1 MDKGNNEMIK
11 FTIPLNPV
19 SKKNSNEIVKHGNKR
34 RIIASEAYRNYE
46 KQAVLLIPWEAKQN
60 IDYPVNIKALYFR
73 KTRHRVDK
81 TNLESA
87 LMDTLVKAGVLKD
100 DSALNP
106 EIVVTTDDS
115 KVFYDKENP
124 RTEVTITNASEKTS
138 PYNTYSV

>member
-1 MDKGNNEMIK
+1 MIK

-106 EIVVTTDDS
+106 EIVVTTDGS

-124 RTEVTITNASEKTS
+124 RTEVIITNASEKRS
-138 PYNTYSV
+138 SYNTYSV

>member
-1 MDKGNNEMIK
+1 MIK

-106 EIVVTTDDS
+106 EIVVTTDGS
-115 KVFYDKENP
+115 QVFYDKENP
-124 RTEVTITNASEKTS
+124 RTEVTITNASEKRS
-138 PYNTYSV
+138 SYNTY

>member
-1 MDKGNNEMIK
+1 MIK

-19 SKKNSNEIVKHGNKR
+19 SKKNSNEIVKYGNKR

-87 LMDTLVKAGVLKD
+87 LMDTLVTAGVLKD

-106 EIVVTTDDS
+106 EIVVTTDGS
-115 KVFYDKENP
+115 QVFYDKENP

-138 PYNTYSV
+138 SYNTYSV

>member
-1 MDKGNNEMIK
+1 MDKGDYEMIK

-73 KTRHRVDK
+73 KTRHKVDK

-87 LMDTLVKAGVLKD
+87 LMDTLVTAGVLKD

-106 EIVVTTDDS
+106 EIVVTTDGS

-124 RTEVTITNASEKTS
+124 RTEVTITNASEKRS
-138 PYNTYSV
+138 SYNTY

>member
-1 MDKGNNEMIK
+1 MIK

-87 LMDTLVKAGVLKD
+87 LMDTLVTAGVLKD

-106 EIVVTTDDS
+106 EIVVTTDGS

-124 RTEVTITNASEKTS
+124 RTEVTITNASEKAS
-138 PYNTYSV
+138 PNNTYSVQK

>member
-1 MDKGNNEMIK
+1 MDKGDYEMIK

-73 KTRHRVDK
+73 KTRHKVDK

-87 LMDTLVKAGVLKD
+87 LMDTLVTAGVLKD

-106 EIVVTTDDS
+106 EIVVTTDGS

-124 RTEVTITNASEKTS
+124 RTEVTITNASKKTS
-138 PYNTYSV
+138 PYDTH

>member
-1 MDKGNNEMIK
+1 MIK

-60 IDYPVNIKALYFR
+60 INYPVNIKALYFR
-73 KTRHRVDK
+73 KTRHKVDK

-106 EIVVTTDDS
+106 EIVVTTDGS
-115 KVFYDKENP
+115 QVFYDKENP

-138 PYNTYSV
+138 SYNTH

>member
-1 MDKGNNEMIK
+1 MIK

-73 KTRHRVDK
+73 KTRHKVDK

-87 LMDTLVKAGVLKD
+87 LMDTLVTAGVLKD

-106 EIVVTTDDS
+106 EIVVTTDGS

-124 RTEVTITNASEKTS
+124 RTEVTITNASEKRS
-138 PYNTYSV
+138 SYNTY

>member
-1 MDKGNNEMIK
+1 MIK

-34 RIIASEAYRNYE
+34 RIIASKTYRNYE

-87 LMDTLVKAGVLKD
+87 LMDTLVTAGVLKD

-106 EIVVTTDDS
+106 EIVVTTDGS

-124 RTEVTITNASEKTS
+124 RTEVTITNASEKRS
-138 PYNTYSV
+138 SYNTCSVQK

>member
-1 MDKGNNEMIK
+1 MIK

-34 RIIASEAYRNYE
+34 RIIASKTYRNYE
-46 KQAVLLIPWEAKQN
+46 KQAVLLIPYEAKQN

-73 KTRHRVDK
+73 KTRHKVDK

-106 EIVVTTDDS
+106 EIVVTTDGS

-124 RTEVTITNASEKTS
+124 RTEVIITNASEKTS
-138 PYNTYSV
+138 PYNTQSV

>member
-1 MDKGNNEMIK
+1 MIK

-73 KTRHRVDK
+73 KTRHKVDK

-87 LMDTLVKAGVLKD
+87 LMDTLVTAGVLKD

-106 EIVVTTDDS
+106 EIVVTTDGS

-124 RTEVTITNASEKTS
+124 RTEVTITNASEKRS
-138 PYNTYSV
+138 SYNTH

>member
-1 MDKGNNEMIK
+1 MIK

-34 RIIASEAYRNYE
+34 RIIASKTYRNYE

-87 LMDTLVKAGVLKD
+87 LMDTLVTAGVLKD

-106 EIVVTTDDS
+106 ERVVTTDGS

-124 RTEVTITNASEKTS
+124 RTEVTITNASEKRS
-138 PYNTYSV
+138 SYNTCSVQK

>member
-1 MDKGNNEMIK
+1 MIK

-73 KTRHRVDK
+73 KTRHKVDK

-106 EIVVTTDDS
+106 EIVVTTDGS
-115 KVFYDKENP
+115 QVFYDKENP

-138 PYNTYSV
+138 SYNTH

>member
-1 MDKGNNEMIK
+1 MDKGDYEMIK

-73 KTRHRVDK
+73 KTRHKVDK

-87 LMDTLVKAGVLKD
+87 LMDTLVTAGVLKD

-106 EIVVTTDDS
+106 EIVVTTDGS

-138 PYNTYSV
+138 PYNTHF

>member
-1 MDKGNNEMIK
+1 MIK

-73 KTRHRVDK
+73 KTRHKVDK

-87 LMDTLVKAGVLKD
+87 LMDTLVTAGVLKD

-106 EIVVTTDDS
+106 EIVVTTDGS

-124 RTEVTITNASEKTS
+124 RTEVTITNASKKTS
-138 PYNTYSV
+138 PYNTY

>member
-1 MDKGNNEMIK
+1 M
-11 FTIPLNPV
+11 
-19 SKKNSNEIVKHGNKR
+19 
-34 RIIASEAYRNYE
+34 
-46 KQAVLLIPWEAKQN
+46 LLIPWEAKQN

-87 LMDTLVKAGVLKD
+87 LMDTLVTAGVLKD

-106 EIVVTTDDS
+106 EIVVTTDGS

-138 PYNTYSV
+138 PYNTY

>member
-1 MDKGNNEMIK
+1 MIK

-106 EIVVTTDDS
+106 EIVVTTDGS
-115 KVFYDKENP
+115 QVFYDKENP
-124 RTEVTITNASEKTS
+124 RTEVTITNASEKRS
-138 PYNTYSV
+138 SYNTH

>member
-1 MDKGNNEMIK
+1 MDKGDYEMIK

-106 EIVVTTDDS
+106 EIVVTTDGS
-115 KVFYDKENP
+115 QVFYDKENP
-124 RTEVTITNASEKTS
+124 RTEVTITNASEKRS
-138 PYNTYSV
+138 SYNTY

>member
-1 MDKGNNEMIK
+1 MIK

-106 EIVVTTDDS
+106 EIVVTTDGS

-124 RTEVTITNASEKTS
+124 RTEVTITNASEKAS
-138 PYNTYSV
+138 PNNTH

>member
-1 MDKGNNEMIK
+1 MIK

-19 SKKNSNEIVKHGNKR
+19 SKKNSNEIVKYGNKR

-106 EIVVTTDDS
+106 EIVVTTDGS

-124 RTEVTITNASEKTS
+124 RTEVTITNASEKAS
-138 PYNTYSV
+138 PNNTH

>member
-1 MDKGNNEMIK
+1 MIK

-73 KTRHRVDK
+73 KTRHKVDK

-87 LMDTLVKAGVLKD
+87 LMDTLVTAGVLKD

-106 EIVVTTDDS
+106 EIVVTTDGS

-124 RTEVTITNASEKTS
+124 RTEVIITNASEKTS
-138 PYNTYSV
+138 SYDTY